1 VDVRVAAQLERGKDF
16 AHDLARMAAQL
27 ERGKD
32 FAPGAAKLESGK
44 DFAPAEK
51 LKCGKD
57 FAPRFAPGL
66 EDGYMALMIDLTRGQ
81 KRLYE
86 RKVTLMV

>member
-1 VDVRVAAQLERGKDF
+1 V
-16 AHDLARMAAQL
+16 AAQL

-51 LKCGKD
+51 LKRGKD
-57 FAPRFAPGL
+57 FAPGL

-81 KRLYE
+81 KGLYE